1 MAKVAVNGFGR
12 IGRLTL
18 RAALDKG
25 SDLEFVAVND
35 LVDARTLAHLFKWD
49 SVHGPYPGEVE
60 AQGDFLII
68 DGKKIQV
75 FSEKDPANLP
85 WKSEG
90 VDIVIESTG
99 FFRDKEKVGKHLE
112 AGAKKAI
119 ISAPAKGDIPTF
131 VMGVN
136 EASYNAQTQHIVS
149 NASCT
154 TNCLAPMAKVLMDN
168 FGLKRGIMTTIH
180 AYTND
185 QALLDAP
192 HKDLRR
198 ARAAAMSMVPTTTGA
213 AEAVGKVIPE
223 LNGKLTGIA
232 IRVPTP
238 DVSLVDFVA
247 ELDKD
252 VTVEEVNTAFKR
264 FAQGELKDILIYC
277 EEPLVSVDFTTNP
290 ASCVF
295 DAELTKVIE
304 KRMVKVL
311 GWYDNEWGYSYRLVD
326 LAEYMAA
333 KGI

>member
-1 MAKVAVNGFGR
+1 MARVAVNGFGR
-12 IGRLTL
+12 IGRITL

-25 SDLEFVAVND
+25 PDLEFVAVND
-35 LVDARTLAHLFKWD
+35 LTDARTLAHLFKWD

-60 AQGDFLII
+60 VRGNDLLI
-68 DGKKIQV
+68 DGQKIRV
-75 FSEKDPANLP
+75 LSERDPANLP
-85 WKSEG
+85 WKDLG

-99 FFRDKEKVGKHLE
+99 LFTKKEQAEKHLQ

-119 ISAPAKGDIPTF
+119 ITAPAKGDIPMF

-136 EASYNAQTQHIVS
+136 ETSYNPSTHHIVS

-154 TNCLAPMAKVLMDN
+154 TNCLSPMAKVLMDN

-185 QALLDAP
+185 QVILDAP

-198 ARAAAMSMVPTTTGA
+198 ARAAAVSMIPTTTGA

-247 ELDKD
+247 ELEQD
-252 VTVEEVNTAFKR
+252 VTIEDVNGAMKNAAEAEFK
-264 FAQGELKDILIYC
+264 GILVYC
-277 EEPLVSVDFTTNP
+277 DEPLVSVDFTSNP
-290 ASCVF
+290 ASCIF
-295 DAELTKVIE
+295 DAGLTKVIE

-311 GWYDNEWGYSYRLVD
+311 GWYDNEWAYSYRIVD
-326 LAEYMAA
+326 LAEYIVAR
-333 KGI
+333 GL